1 MPAIITNKFRMNNA
15 EQFQESFS
23 EASPTVYY
31 LGIGRAQEFDTLT
44 RPDGRTDYEGTES
57 APITPAD
64 SVLNE
69 FKNYDDLLAAKKIT
83 GSNVSFVVPRRNWT
97 SGTVYDIYRHDYEE
111 YVTGSTSTRV
121 TSNSGA
127 TTLFDST
134 FYVVTDEYKVY
145 KCLDN
150 NGNSQSTDKPTGTTT
165 SVITTS
171 DDYKWKYMYTLSASE
186 QANFLSTDFMGV
198 STDSTVSAAAVDGA
212 LDVIKIKAGG
222 SAYTVSGGATTG
234 TITAIPIRGDGSG
247 GVASVTLTS
256 GAITAVTV
264 TTRGSGYTS
273 GYIRNAD
280 IITATNAGGAGS
292 GTELDVIIPPKD
304 GHGFNAVEEL
314 GGFFV
319 MLNTSLEGTESTNSG
334 DFTTANDF
342 RKITLIK
349 DPNNASGTA
358 ASAATLRLTKAIKIA
373 ASPTPGTFTVDEE
386 INQSTTGA
394 VGKVV
399 EWDSVNGILYYIQ
412 TRHND
417 AGIDG
422 NGNLTDFSGAN
433 VITGQS
439 SSATGTPDTS
449 VSSTVNNVI
458 FASGYSVPE
467 IDHDSGDLLYVE
479 NRTPIQRATDQTE
492 NIKLVI
498 EF

>member
-1 MPAIITNKFRMNNA
+1 MPAIITNKFRINNA
-15 EQFQESFS
+15 EQFSESFS

-31 LGIGRAQEFDTLT
+31 LGIGRAQEFGTLT
-44 RPDGRTDYEGTES
+44 RPDGRTDYEGTET
-57 APITPAD
+57 APITPGD

-69 FKNYDDLLAAKKIT
+69 FKNFDDLLAAKKIT
-83 GSNVSFVVPRRNWT
+83 ASDVSFVIPRRNWT

-111 YVTGSTSTRV
+111 FITGSTSTRV

-134 FYVVTDEYKVY
+134 FYVLTSDRNVY

-150 NGNSQSTDKPTGTTT
+150 NGGGTSTDQPSGTST

-171 DDYKWKYMYTLSASE
+171 DDYKWKYMYTLSASQ

-198 STDSTVSAAAVDGA
+198 STDSTVSSAAVDGA
-212 LDVIKIKAGG
+212 LDVIKIKTAG
-222 SAYTVSGGATTG
+222 SSYTVSGGATSG
-234 TITAIPIRGDGSG
+234 TITAVPIKGDGTG
-247 GVASVTLTS
+247 GVCSITLTS

-264 TTRGSGYTS
+264 TTRGTGYTS

-292 GTELDVIIPPKD
+292 GAELDVIIPPKG

-314 GGFFV
+314 GAFFV
-319 MLNTSLEGTESTNSG
+319 MLNTTLEGTESTNSG
-334 DFTTANDF
+334 DFTAANDF

-349 DPNNASGTA
+349 DPNNVRGTY
-358 ASAATLRLTKAIKIA
+358 AIKIA
-373 ASPTPGTFTVDEE
+373 SSPTPGTFTADEE
-386 INQSTTGA
+386 INQATTGA

-417 AGIDG
+417 AGADSDG
-422 NGNLTDFSGAN
+422 NVTAFSGAN
-433 VITGQS
+433 VITRQG
-439 SSATGTPDTS
+439 SSATGTPETS
-449 VSSTVNNVI
+449 QSGTVNNVT
-458 FASGYSVPE
+458 FTSGYAAPE
-467 IDHDSGDLLYVE
+467 LQHDSGDIIYVE
-479 NRTPIQRATDQTE
+479 NRTKITRATDQTE
-492 NIKLVI
+492 NIKLII